1 MRVVIVDDEP
11 LARERLRRLIAEFPG
26 YEVVGEAGDGEGAIE
41 IIREEE
47 PDVVLLDVR
56 MGMVDGLQVARA
68 ITEEEMPPAII
79 FITAYPEHALSAFD
93 AQADAYL
100 LKPVRKE
107 KLREALQRVR
117 KLSRAQKPIASV
129 APGTRPKREFVLAT
143 TREGLVRV
151 PVDDIVYFLADQKYT
166 TVSHLHGEV
175 LIEESLKTL
184 GAPQGAGGDPLHRR
198 AGAQQDR
205 RIAALAARAACADPA
220 AGEPP
225 PARRSTALP
234 HRRRQRGGSGVRPG
248 VKPPEVKPELK
259 QPPTSALV
267 FSAHGKPDAANRD

>member
-26 YEVVGEAGDGEGAIE
+26 YEVVGEAGDGEGALE
-41 IIREEE
+41 VIREEE

-117 KLSRAQKPIASV
+117 KLSRAQKPV
-129 APGTRPKREFVLAT
+129 ANVPPSARPKREFVLAT

-166 TVSHLHGEV
+166 TVCHLHGEV

-184 GAPQGAGGDPLHRR
+184 EDDFSPWFLRVHRKALVATRFIAGLERGKTDESQHWLRVRHAPTL
-198 AGAQQDR
+198 
-205 RIAALAARAACADPA
+205 
-220 AGEPP
+220 
-225 PARRSTALP
+225 LP
-234 HRRRQRGGSGVRPG
+234 VSRRRLAEVRRFLTDDGSDETLG
-248 VKPPEVKPELK
+248 E
-259 QPPTSALV
+259 
-267 FSAHGKPDAANRD
+267 D

>member
-26 YEVVGEAGDGEGAIE
+26 YEVVGEAGDGETALE
-41 IIREEE
+41 IIRDEE

-68 ITEEEMPPAII
+68 IAEEEMPPAII

-93 AQADAYL
+93 ADADAYL

-117 KLSRAQKPIASV
+117 KLSRAQKPSAV
-129 APGTRPKREFVLAT
+129 VVPGSRPKREFVLAT
-143 TREGLVRV
+143 TRDGLVRV
-151 PVDDIVYFLADQKYT
+151 PVDDIIYFLADQKYT
-166 TVSHLHGEV
+166 TVCHLHGEV

-184 GAPQGAGGDPLHRR
+184 EDDFAPWFLRVHRKVLVATRFIAGLERGKTDDSQHWLRVRH
-198 AGAQQDR
+198 
-205 RIAALAARAACADPA
+205 AL
-220 AGEPP
+220 
-225 PARRSTALP
+225 TLLP
-234 HRRRQRGGSGVRPG
+234 VSRRRLAEVRRFLTDDGGG
-248 VKPPEVKPELK
+248 EDEK
-259 QPPTSALV
+259 Q
-267 FSAHGKPDAANRD
+267 

>member
-26 YEVVGEAGDGEGAIE
+26 YEVVGEAGDGESAIE

-68 ITEEEMPPAII
+68 IAEEEMPPAII

-117 KLSRAQKPIASV
+117 KLSRAQKPVAGV
-129 APGTRPKREFVLAT
+129 APGSRPKREFVLAT

-166 TVSHLHGEV
+166 TVCHLHGEV

-184 GAPQGAGGDPLHRR
+184 EDDFSPWFLRVHRKALVATRFIAGLERGKTDESQHWLRVRH
-198 AGAQQDR
+198 AHT
-205 RIAALAARAACADPA
+205 L
-220 AGEPP
+220 
-225 PARRSTALP
+225 LP
-234 HRRRQRGGSGVRPG
+234 VSRRRLAEVRRFLTDDGSEEEHEEESA
-248 VKPPEVKPELK
+248 PPE
-259 QPPTSALV
+259 T
-267 FSAHGKPDAANRD
+267 